1 MSDKDLTTITLTKET
16 RTRLKEYGIKGESW
30 NTTVNKVLNEL
41 DVCGKENDML
51 SEIRELIFGPIKHH
65 IMKSTNEEID
75 KLELG
80 NEFYSEFEQRVK
92 RLWKRFSKTTLGD
105 IWTGKELDK

>member
-41 DVCGKENDML
+41 DVCRKENTML
-51 SEIRELIFGPIKHH
+51 SELRELIFGPIKHH
-65 IMKSTNEEID
+65 IMESTNEEID

-80 NEFYSEFEQRVK
+80 DEFYSEFEQRLK
-92 RLWKRFSKTTLGD
+92 RFWKRFSKTTIGD
-105 IWTGKELDK
+105 KWTEKEIE